1 VIFLFM
7 EDFLQYICRKNSL
20 IQNTDKMEKSNE
32 VTLEQLQAQIDG
44 LKGKI
49 EKLENSRR
57 DQLSIAVVSGDLD
70 KILAAMVIS
79 IAAAAMDTQVKLFF
93 SFWSLSALRDPKKSP
108 KGKDFISKMFG
119 MMLPTGTGKLKLSN
133 MNMAGMGPK
142 MIGYLMKKQNVM
154 SLETMFKEAGE
165 LGIEIVIC
173 EMSMGLMGFKKE
185 EFIDYP
191 HLSYA
196 GAATFVADAS
206 ESAIQLFI

>member
-1 VIFLFM
+1 M
-7 EDFLQYICRKNSL
+7 EASQE
-20 IQNTDKMEKSNE
+20 M
-32 VTLEQLQAQIDG
+32 TLAQLQSQIEA
-44 LKGKI
+44 LKSRI
-49 EKLENSRR
+49 DQLENSRK

-93 SFWSLSALRDPKKSP
+93 SFWSLSALRDPKKSAE
-108 KGKDFISKMFG
+108 GKDFISKMFG
-119 MMLPTGTGKLKLSN
+119 LMLPKGKGKLALSN

-142 MIGYLMKKQNVM
+142 MINYLMKKQNVM
-154 SLETMFKEAGE
+154 SLGQMFKEAGE

-196 GAATFVADAS
+196 GAATFVADAG
-206 ESAIQLFI
+206 ESSIQLFI